1 MAKQVKLKAEPR
13 SNVGRS
19 AVRKIRARG
28 FIPAVIYGGNDKPQ
42 PLQVST
48 RDINA
53 MMSQA
58 SGENV
63 LVELEI
69 GDGGQSRTALV
80 QEVQHSP
87 VGGEIRH
94 VDFHAVSM
102 DQMIQAE
109 VPLEPMGTPV
119 GVKTFGGLLEQSL
132 RVLAIECLPGDLP
145 DRITVDVSHLNIG
158 DAIHVRD
165 IQLPQGV
172 TPKVQVDLT
181 AFSVVA
187 PVVEEQPVAAE
198 AEAAAGPEVIT
209 EKKEEGEAAAPAA
222 AAKEKAPKE
231 KEKK

>member
-1 MAKQVKLKAEPR
+1 
-13 SNVGRS
+13 
-19 AVRKIRARG
+19 
-28 FIPAVIYGGNDKPQ
+28 
-42 PLQVST
+42 
-48 RDINA
+48 
-53 MMSQA
+53 
-58 SGENV
+58 
-63 LVELEI
+63 
-69 GDGGQSRTALV
+69 
-80 QEVQHSP
+80 
-87 VGGEIRH
+87 
-94 VDFHAVSM
+94 
-102 DQMIQAE
+102 
-109 VPLEPMGTPV
+109 
-119 GVKTFGGLLEQSL
+119 
-132 RVLAIECLPGDLP
+132 
-145 DRITVDVSHLNIG
+145 VDVSHLNIG